1 MAKILIVDDST
12 IVRRNLKTI
21 LTRAGHEIVAEAEN
35 GLQAYREYEN
45 HKPDLITMDI
55 TMPLMDG
62 VVAVKKIMGDYP
74 EAAIIMVSAIDQ
86 KSMVMAAVE
95 NGARHYIIKPFSP
108 DKVIASVNAVLSSL
122 TLTTG
127 ATPSAEKDGA
137 DLNSQPYNIEMKEPF
152 TIQNNKGTFMI
163 NIGQNFEPRQVAELE
178 NTIQAFLCVKPL
190 RVVFNFGPTSI
201 YEYSLLNEFIEIMEK
216 IKRAGGLVKVA
227 ADDIKITRYVK
238 NKGIDTDR

>member
-45 HKPDLITMDI
+45 YKPDLITMDI

-62 VVAVKKIMGDYP
+62 VIAVKKIMNDYP

-86 KSMVMAAVE
+86 KSMVMAAIE

-108 DKVIASVNAVLSSL
+108 EKVLASVDAVLSNL
-122 TLTTG
+122 PLPKGTM
-127 ATPSAEKDGA
+127 PSAEKANAG
-137 DLNSQPYNIEMKEPF
+137 LNSPPYNAGMKEPF
-152 TIQNNKGTFMI
+152 TIENNKGTFII
-163 NIGQNFEPRQVAELE
+163 NIGQNFQPGKISELE
-178 NTIQAFLCVKPL
+178 NTIQAFLGVKPL
-190 RVVFNFGPTSI
+190 RMVFNFGPTSI
-201 YEYSLLNEFIEIMEK
+201 YEYSLLNEFVEIMEK
-216 IKRAGGLVKVA
+216 IKRAGGLVKVF
-227 ADDIKITRYVK
+227 ADDVKIIRFVK
-238 NKGIDTDR
+238 NKGIDTE